1 MKKILITLI
10 CSVFL
15 NITFV
20 NAEKQVECISAKQ
33 KATSACVKQANNKM
47 TGAVGNTVK
56 SGGNKLKSGANK
68 IGNAMPSFLKKGFEK
83 MKESNTIK

>member
-1 MKKILITLI
+1 
-10 CSVFL
+10 
-15 NITFV
+15 
-20 NAEKQVECISAKQ
+20 
-33 KATSACVKQANNKM
+33 M